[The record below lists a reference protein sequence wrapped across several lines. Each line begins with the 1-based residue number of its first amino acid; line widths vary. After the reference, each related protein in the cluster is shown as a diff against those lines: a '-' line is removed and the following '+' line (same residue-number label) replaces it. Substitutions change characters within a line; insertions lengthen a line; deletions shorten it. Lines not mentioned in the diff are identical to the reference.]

1 MHITRRDAIVGLAA
15 GGAGLAGSSRARAQ
29 GEGERSPASPPA
41 VMRKRIP
48 KTGEWIPAIGM
59 GTSRT
64 FNVEPEGDIAAQ
76 VAVLR
81 EFLHAG
87 GSVIDSSP
95 MYGHSEAVIGK
106 ACEAL
111 GRYDYFSAT
120 KVWTRDGRRA
130 GVEQMNESMRLM
142 RAPSMDLMQVHNLV
156 GLEDHLPTL
165 RDWKREGKIRYLGI
179 TEMRDMDR
187 VVRLMEHEDLDF
199 IQIPYA
205 ADDRGVEE
213 RVLPAALDTGTAV
226 LVMRPFGRGR
236 LFEVTR
242 GKPLP
247 GWADEIEARSWA
259 QVFLKWLIGNPAI
272 TCPIPATSKPH
283 HMVDNM
289 GAGHGPLPDEAL
301 RRRIARD
308 LDAM

>member
-1 MHITRRDAIVGLAA
+1 MNITRRDAIVGLAA

-29 GEGERSPASPPA
+29 GDGASHASPPA

-64 FNVEPEGDIAAQ
+64 FNVEPDGDIAAQ

-81 EFLHAG
+81 EFLDAG

-95 MYGHSEAVIGK
+95 MYGHSEAVIGE
-106 ACEAL
+106 ACDAL
-111 GRYDYFSAT
+111 GRHDYFSAT

-130 GVEQMNESMRLM
+130 GVEQMNASMRLM
-142 RAPSMDLMQVHNLV
+142 RAPTMDLMQVHNLV

-165 RDWKREGKIRYLGI
+165 RDWKREGKIRHLGI

-187 VVRLMEHEDLDF
+187 VVRLMENEDLDF

-213 RVLPAALDTGTAV
+213 RVLPAAMDTGTGV

-242 GKPLP
+242 GQPLP
-247 GWADEIEARSWA
+247 GWADEIGAKSWA
-259 QVFLKWLIGNPAI
+259 QVFLKWLIGNPAV

-308 LDAM
+308 LEAM